1 MVAFGDFD
9 DVQIGSISD
18 VSIRIKDSFI
28 AMEDMDF
35 GVALSRDTTD
45 GVSREKKVKKWF
57 VDGVFVGVS
66 AFSHTY
72 ANDFNTGVSQIKA
85 GDSIDAVRFG
95 RVDVLVSVD
104 VLAGDKAYIDATT
117 GLFTKVATNNILVG
131 EFTTTAIANTKVK
144 LWLK

>member
-18 VSIRIKDSFI
+18 VSLRVKDSFI

-57 VDGVFVGVS
+57 VGGVFVGVS

-72 ANDFNTGVSQIKA
+72 ANDFNTGVSEIKT
-85 GDSIDAVRFG
+85 GDSIDVVRFG
-95 RVDVLVSVD
+95 RVKVLPSVD
-104 VLAGDKAYIDATT
+104 VLAGDKAYINATT
-117 GLFTKVATNNILVG
+117 GVFTKVATDNILVG
-131 EFTTTAIANTKVK
+131 EFISTTAANNVAI

>member
-18 VSIRIKDSFI
+18 VSIRVKDSFI

-35 GVALSRDTTD
+35 GVAVSRDTTD

-57 VDGVFVGVS
+57 VGGVFVGVS

-72 ANDFNTGVSQIKA
+72 ANNFNTGLSQIKP
-85 GDSIDAVRFG
+85 GDSIDVVRFG
-95 RVDVLVSVD
+95 RVKVLTSVD
-104 VLAGDKAYIDATT
+104 VLAGDKAYINATT
-117 GLFTKVATNNILVG
+117 GVFTKVATDNILVG
-131 EFTTTAIANTKVK
+131 EFISTTAANNAAI

>member
-18 VSIRIKDSFI
+18 VSIKIKDSFI

-57 VDGVFVGVS
+57 VGGVFAGVS

-72 ANDFNTGVSQIKA
+72 ANDFNTGVSEIKA
-85 GDSIDAVRFG
+85 GDSIDSVRFG
-95 RVDVLVSVD
+95 RVDVLASVD

-131 EFTTTAIANTKVK
+131 EFITTAIASTKVK

>member
-18 VSIRIKDSFI
+18 VSIRVKDSFI

-35 GVALSRDTTD
+35 GVAVSRDTTD

-57 VDGVFVGVS
+57 VNGVFVGVS

-72 ANDFNTGVSQIKA
+72 ANNFDTGLSQIKA
-85 GDSIDAVRFG
+85 GDSIDVVRFG
-95 RVDVLVSVD
+95 RVRVLTSVD

-117 GLFTKVATNNILVG
+117 GVFTKVATNNILVG
-131 EFTTTAIANTKVK
+131 EFISTTAANNAAI